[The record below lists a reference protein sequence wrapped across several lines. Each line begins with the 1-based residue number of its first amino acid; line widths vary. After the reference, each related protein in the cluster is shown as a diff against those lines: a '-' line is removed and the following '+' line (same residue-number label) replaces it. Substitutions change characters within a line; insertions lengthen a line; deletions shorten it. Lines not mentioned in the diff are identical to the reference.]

1 MTSQTK
7 RMVAVIAGCLALV
20 LGLAGCLRDP
30 NAGNRSG
37 GSGGGE
43 GVVDGGTADAD
54 KSVEILGAFG
64 GAEKEGFVKSLEAFE
79 QRTGITIEYI
89 DSSDFTTIVKT
100 RVQGGSEPDIALFPQ
115 PGGLLELAADKK
127 IAPIDTYLDYDAI
140 DRTLVPGFLESARLN
155 GRVYG
160 APMRMAVKSVL
171 WTPKAYQDA
180 GYPAQ
185 VESIQALEEVGN
197 KIRESGIAPWC
208 IGFNADQSTGW
219 VGTDWIEEYMLR
231 MWGPD
236 VYDDWTSHRI
246 PFNDEKVQQAFEAF
260 GKIVKTEGNVF
271 GDADGVIN
279 TPFGDAMNPAFENPP
294 KCMLHRQ
301 GNFAY
306 SFYPKEVQA
315 ELDTEV
321 GVMQFPRYDG
331 DYSGNPVLGGGDL
344 AGLFNGNDPDAIE
357 VMKFITSDQFG
368 KEWAADGGWLSPHKT
383 FDQENYP
390 DETTRKIADFATD
403 ADVFRFDGSDL
414 MPKAV
419 GSGTFWTGMVEWV
432 RGNKSTKQV
441 TDEIEAS
448 WPK

>member
-1 MTSQTK
+1 MTSHSK
-7 RMVAVIAGCLALV
+7 RLLAAITGCLVLV
-20 LGLAGCLRDP
+20 LVLAGCLRDP
-30 NAGNRSG
+30 NAGSRNG

-43 GVVDGGTADAD
+43 SIADNNTVDGD
-54 KSVEILGAFG
+54 KKVEILGAFG
-64 GAEKEGFVKSLEAFE
+64 GAEKASFVKSLQEFQ
-79 QRTGITIEYI
+79 QRTGITIEYV
-89 DSSDFTTIVKT
+89 DSSDFTTIIKT

-115 PGGLLELAADKK
+115 PGGLLELAAQKE
-127 IAPIDTYLDYDAI
+127 IAPIDTYLDFDAI

-160 APMRMAVKSVL
+160 APMRMAVKSVV
-171 WTPKAYQDA
+171 WAPKAYSQD
-180 GYPAQ
+180 GYPTD
-185 VESIQALEEVGN
+185 VDSIQDLDKVAAE
-197 KIRESGIAPWC
+197 IRGKGIAPWC

-246 PFNDEKVQQAFEAF
+246 PFNDQRVQQAFDEF
-260 GKIVKTEGNVF
+260 GKLIKTEGNVF
-271 GDADGVIN
+271 GGADGVIN
-279 TPFGDAMNPAFENPP
+279 TPFGDAMNPAFQNPP
-294 KCMLHRQ
+294 KCLLHRQ

-306 SFYPKEVQA
+306 SFYPQEVQA
-315 ELDTEV
+315 DLDNRV
-321 GVMQFPRYDG
+321 DVFKFPRYDG
-331 DYSGNPVLGGGDL
+331 EYSGSPVLGGGDL
-344 AGLFNGNDPDAIE
+344 AGLFNGNDPDAVE
-357 VMKFITSDQFG
+357 VMKFLSSDQFG
-368 KEWAADGGWLSPHKT
+368 KEWASDGGWLSPHKT
-383 FDQENYP
+383 FDPSNYP
-390 DETTRKIADFATD
+390 DDTTRKIAAFASD

-432 RGNKSTKQV
+432 RNTKSTKQV